1 MNKKNVKAN
10 MRRLSHVQIIIIG
23 YLLMIAIGTGLLM
36 IPAMSRQSG
45 SIGFEK
51 AFFTAVSTSCVT
63 GLTLCDTWNTW
74 TYMGQAVLL
83 LLIQIGGLGFMT
95 IATFFFALFGK
106 KMGLYNRETMV
117 ESINTTKVGGI
128 MKLAKVITLGTLS
141 FEMIGAAFLAIRF
154 IPEFGV
160 GRGIWFSIFHSISA
174 FCNAGFDLMGIKE
187 EYSSFVAYSGDWL
200 VNITLMALITVGA
213 LGFIVWQDVAR
224 HRFRI
229 RKYSLHTKA
238 VLVMTLGLFVIGSV
252 LFFFLEQEATGK
264 DLPMDEKIL
273 TAMFSAVTPRTAGF
287 NTVDTA
293 ALSESSRLLTIIYM
307 LIGGSPGSTAG
318 GVKTTTIFV
327 VFVYMINL
335 IRGRRRTTAFHR
347 TISDDTL
354 KKALVVLMYNISIGI
369 IATMLICSI
378 WGLPLFDILFES
390 FSAID
395 TVGMTTGITRSLTG
409 GSKYIIAFLMYL
421 GRVGSVTFAVAL
433 IGKTGRAKVE
443 YPEEQVTVG

>member
-1 MNKKNVKAN
+1 MKKESVKAR

-23 YLLMIAIGTGLLM
+23 YLLMITIGTVLLM
-36 IPAMSRQSG
+36 LPFMSRQAG

-63 GLTLCDTWNTW
+63 GLTLCDTWTTW
-74 TYMGQAVLL
+74 TYWGQAVLL

-106 KMGLYNRETMV
+106 RMGLYNRETMV

-141 FEMIGAAFLAIRF
+141 FEMVGAAFLAIRF
-154 IPEFGV
+154 IPEFGL

-213 LGFIVWQDVAR
+213 LGFIVWTDVAR
-224 HRFRI
+224 HRLRI

-238 VLVMTLGLFVIGSV
+238 VLVMTLGLFVVGTV
-252 LFFFLEQEATGK
+252 LFFFLENDATGK
-264 DLPMDEKIL
+264 DLPMNEKIL

-287 NTVDTA
+287 NTVDTS

-354 KKALVVLMYNISIGI
+354 KKALVVMMYNISIGI
-369 IATMLICSI
+369 IATMLICGI
-378 WGLPLFDILFES
+378 WKLPVDDILFES

-395 TVGMTTGITRSLTG
+395 TVGMTTGITRSLVG

-433 IGKTGRAKVE
+433 IGKNGRAKVE